1 MEKFKELERRLK
13 VALDQ
18 ISEGLE
24 HYSSSQN
31 ASASE
36 EALQAEINSLTEQ
49 NAKLSTLLAE
59 LEQERKTEAEEIQ
72 KLYNQLA
79 IKFRR
84 WFHLFLPSPFLG
96 DKSLQPVESH
106 SDRRQSPD
114 YYIDLTIRSS
124 VIHSS

>member
-1 MEKFKELERRLK
+1 MEKLKELERRLK

-36 EALQAEINSLTEQ
+36 EVLQAEINSLSEQ
-49 NAKLSTLLAE
+49 NAKLSALLAE

-72 KLYNQLA
+72 KLYDQLA
-79 IKFRR
+79 QV
-84 WFHLFLPSPFLG
+84 LNN
-96 DKSLQPVESH
+96 
-106 SDRRQSPD
+106 SDQ
-114 YYIDLTIRSS
+114 TFEEK
-124 VIHSS
+124 